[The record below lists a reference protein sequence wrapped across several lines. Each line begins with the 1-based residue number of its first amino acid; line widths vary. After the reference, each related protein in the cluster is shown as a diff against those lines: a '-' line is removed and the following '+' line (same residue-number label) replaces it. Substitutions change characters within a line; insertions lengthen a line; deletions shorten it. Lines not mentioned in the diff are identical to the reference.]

1 MPADSLTI
9 CRVSASAQRV
19 SDYNN
24 IHREDI
30 EAYTKRSIVDVPDPE
45 NPGKTKPIVQEKEI
59 TVINIK
65 QKKTGAKVAIPCS
78 PDLIRILEKYHY
90 DIPHLSDQNIN
101 DNIKEIARLAGLT
114 DKVRMTTTKGGRVG
128 EEWVEKYKLVH
139 SHTARRTGAT
149 LMYLAGMDIYDIMKI
164 TGHSTPVMLKKYIKA
179 DGILHTLCGESDI
192 YSVLVSSAPIRM
204 SWSHYR
210 TLLQVSDDNA
220 RLWYENETIKQTWS
234 VRTLQRNI
242 SSQYYYRLLQSP
254 AKEKVEAEM
263 KSLTAPLQDKL
274 EYMKNPVVAEF
285 LGFHNNTDYSES
297 DLEQSILDHLPQFLM
312 EMGKGFAFVD
322 RQKHIQ
328 TEKKDYYIDL
338 VFYNY
343 LLKCFVLV
351 DLKTTTVDYQDAGQM
366 KMYVSMYDEKY
377 RSEGDNP
384 TIGILLCADTD
395 EDVAKYSSLHDND
408 QLYMAKYLTYMPT
421 QEQMRREIEQQ
432 KMIFE
437 LKQGK

>member
-164 TGHSTPVMLKKYIKA
+164 TGHSTPAMLKKYIKA
-179 DGILHTLCGESDI
+179 DELE
-192 YSVLVSSAPIRM
+192 VV
-204 SWSHYR
+204 
-210 TLLQVSDDNA
+210 
-220 RLWYENETIKQTWS
+220 
-234 VRTLQRNI
+234 
-242 SSQYYYRLLQSP
+242 
-254 AKEKVEAEM
+254 
-263 KSLTAPLQDKL
+263 DK
-274 EYMKNPVVAEF
+274 
-285 LGFHNNTDYSES
+285 
-297 DLEQSILDHLPQFLM
+297 I
-312 EMGKGFAFVD
+312 MGKY
-322 RQKHIQ
+322 
-328 TEKKDYYIDL
+328 DY
-338 VFYNY
+338 F
-343 LLKCFVLV
+343 K
-351 DLKTTTVDYQDAGQM
+351 
-366 KMYVSMYDEKY
+366 
-377 RSEGDNP
+377 
-384 TIGILLCADTD
+384 
-395 EDVAKYSSLHDND
+395 
-408 QLYMAKYLTYMPT
+408 
-421 QEQMRREIEQQ
+421 
-432 KMIFE
+432 
-437 LKQGK
+437 

>member
-1 MPADSLTI
+1 MEMYDKNMPLNVSAKDNSFDSLLVDSKAI
-9 CRVSASAQRV
+9 IEQARSA
-19 SDYNN
+19 
-24 IHREDI
+24 
-30 EAYTKRSIVDVPDPE
+30 AYRSINVLLVQRNWLLGRRIFEEQLGGDNRAEYGKQIISNLSEQLTAAYGDGFTETNLYYYIDFAKSYPE
-45 NPGKTKPIVQEKEI
+45 LFCI
-59 TVINIK
+59 
-65 QKKTGAKVAIPCS
+65 
-78 PDLIRILEKYHY
+78 
-90 DIPHLSDQNIN
+90 
-101 DNIKEIARLAGLT
+101 DNQ
-114 DKVRMTTTKGGRVG
+114 
-128 EEWVEKYKLVH
+128 
-139 SHTARRTGAT
+139 
-149 LMYLAGMDIYDIMKI
+149 
-164 TGHSTPVMLKKYIKA
+164 A
-179 DGILHTLCGESDI
+179 DGILHTVCGKSDDMILHTVCGKSDI
-192 YSVLVSSAPIRM
+192 YSVLVSSSPIRL

-220 RLWYENETIKQTWS
+220 RLWYENESAKQTWS

-254 AKEKVEAEM
+254 SKEKVEAEM

-285 LGFHNNTDYSES
+285 LGYHNNTDYSES

-328 TEKKDYYIDL
+328 TEKRDYYIDL

-343 LLKCFVLV
+343 LLKCFILV
-351 DLKTTTVDYQDAGQM
+351 DLKTSTVDYQDAGQM
-366 KMYVSMYDEKY
+366 QMYVSMYDEKY

-437 LKQGK
+437 LKQRK